1 MTNGHFESRRLEQL
15 SNTIFGVAMT
25 LLAYL
30 AACLVLFVTPGPDMS
45 LTLARTIGSGRRA
58 GIVTVLGTSLGTLIH
73 TLAAVLGTAGTLLHH
88 RARFADAPTL
98 VRQRDV
104 ARELGRILHRPALLP
119 TPTFALRA
127 VLGEQADLL
136 LHGQRAVSTKLP
148 RFEHRQ
154 ITAR

>member
-1 MTNGHFESRRLEQL
+1 MRHVCVRCAFVVGREAPALRL
-15 SNTIFGVAMT
+15 MT
-25 LLAYL
+25 LPYRIGAG
-30 AACLVLFVTPGPDMS
+30 GPLGNGRQWFPWIHLDDAVGVYRVAIDDP
-45 LTLARTIGSGRRA
+45 TLAGP
-58 GIVTVLGTSLGTLIH
+58 VH
-73 TLAAVLGTAGTLLHH
+73 AV
-88 RARFADAPTL
+88 APTL

-148 RFEHRQ
+148 RFEHRYTE
-154 ITAR
+154 IAPALENALR